1 MIKFGV
7 LLALSFNSL
16 DLQPSSKQKEKYLST
31 FQCVNFLFNLLHI
44 ENERKRAR
52 FIYGLFIMKFLD
64 LPHSL
69 KIVISDNT
77 CVAETQKQEFFG
89 DYSPLIL

>member
-44 ENERKRAR
+44 ESEKQQTR
-52 FIYGLFIMKFLD
+52 FIYGLFI
-64 LPHSL
+64 SL
-69 KIVISDNT
+69 KLSLATIHV
-77 CVAETQKQEFFG
+77 
-89 DYSPLIL
+89 